1 MFLKEQSST
10 FIYILFL
17 FSQSI
22 RQLVVHNIFVGQF
35 LLPFPPNL
43 LKLTIFYISSSY
55 KILILVC
62 GGGRLVLHPLRSK
75 MFIIHNEA
83 YYKTI
88 FQIGVKNAKYLYGSY
103 FLIVLKQRMLY
114 LKK

>member
-1 MFLKEQSST
+1 M
-10 FIYILFL
+10 
-17 FSQSI
+17 
-22 RQLVVHNIFVGQF
+22 RR
-35 LLPFPPNL
+35 
-43 LKLTIFYISSSY
+43 
-55 KILILVC
+55 
-62 GGGRLVLHPLRSK
+62 GGGEISFTPPLRSK

-114 LKK
+114 LKNIFSHQKIC